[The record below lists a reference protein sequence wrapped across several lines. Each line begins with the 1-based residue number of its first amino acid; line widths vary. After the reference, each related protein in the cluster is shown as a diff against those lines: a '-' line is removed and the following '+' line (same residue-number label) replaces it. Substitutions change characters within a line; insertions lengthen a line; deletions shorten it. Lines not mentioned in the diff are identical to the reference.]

1 MFGIGGSEFIF
12 IIFVAIM
19 LFGAD
24 KIPDVA
30 RGLAKGMQ
38 QLKSATDDI
47 KTEIHKTAVDNGL
60 DKESLTGGLSEEVNR
75 VKENFAQI
83 MENSNDRSFGL
94 DKIKSDIESELNPI
108 KEIKE
113 NIESLPSL
121 EGTIKRQK

>member
-12 IIFVAIM
+12 IIFIAIM

-24 KIPDVA
+24 KIPEVA

-47 KTEIHKTAVDNGL
+47 KSEIHKTAAENGF
-60 DKESLTGGLSEEVNR
+60 DKESLTGGLSEEVIK

-94 DKIKSDIESELNPI
+94 DKIKADITSELSPIKEDIES
-108 KEIKE
+108 
-113 NIESLPSL
+113 L
-121 EGTIKRQK
+121 EGPIKRQK